1 MSATDKL
8 ISLYEKY
15 RSDLGGLIAAKF
27 KKNQHDAEDIVQ
39 DAFYNVLR
47 AKNIDAIDN
56 PKAYLYQAASN
67 LALNRIRKN
76 NYHRD
81 YIASM
86 DDTAVDMLTPE
97 RNVLAQH
104 DLKMLETAMDKL
116 PKKYQTTFL
125 MSRMHSKSYKEIA
138 ADLNIAESTV
148 EKHIIKTLKHLR
160 SHLDEE
166 VGV

>member
-1 MSATDKL
+1 MSATDKI
-8 ISLYEKY
+8 ISLYERY
-15 RSDLGGLIAAKF
+15 QSDLRHLIVAKF
-27 KKNQHDAEDIVQ
+27 KKNQDDAEDIVQ
-39 DAFYNVLR
+39 DAFFNVLR
-47 AKNIDAIDN
+47 AKNIESIVN

-76 NYHRD
+76 NYHTE
-81 YIASM
+81 YVASM

-104 DLKMLETAMDKL
+104 DLKMLEMAMDKL
-116 PKKYQTTFL
+116 PQKYQTTFL
-125 MSRMHSKSYKEIA
+125 MSRVHSKSYKEIA
-138 ADLNIAESTV
+138 THLNIAESTV

-160 SHLDEE
+160 SHLNEE